1 MLLHTITKG
10 DTKMKHINEIMES
23 MANLQALI
31 KKGEEQQ
38 AAAEE
43 AARLSLMSK
52 ISKQADDIR
61 EIFSQPTKEK

>member
-10 DTKMKHINEIMES
+10 NIKGDTKMKHISEIMES

-31 KKGEEQQ
+31 KKGEEKQ
-38 AAAEE
+38 AA
-43 AARLSLMSK
+43 MSK

-61 EIFSQPTKEK
+61 EIFSQPKKEK